1 MKVIVDTNIIFSAL
15 LSKNNKFQEIIF
27 TDSYQLFSPNFV
39 LIEILK
45 HQNKLLKNSK
55 LSSDELLELLHLLTS
70 RIEFISEKTI
80 SLTNK
85 KKAYEFCK
93 DTDINDTPFV
103 ALSLELNAKLW
114 TGDKKLKNKINK
126 EKFIDLF

>member
-1 MKVIVDTNIIFSAL
+1 MKVIIDTNIIFSAL

-45 HQNKLLKNSK
+45 HQTKLLKNSK
-55 LSSDELLELLHLLTS
+55 LNSDELLELLHLLTS

-80 SLTNK
+80 SLINK

-93 DTDINDTPFV
+93 DIDVNDTPFV
-103 ALSLELNAKLW
+103 ALSLELDAKLW

>member
-1 MKVIVDTNIIFSAL
+1 MKIVIDTNIIFSAL
-15 LSKNNKFQEIIF
+15 LSQNNKFQEIIF

-45 HQNKLLKNSK
+45 HQNKLLNNSK
-55 LSSDELLELLHLLTS
+55 LNSDELLELLHLLTS
-70 RIEFISEKTI
+70 RIEFISETTI
-80 SLTNK
+80 SSKNK

-93 DTDINDTPFV
+93 NVDLNDTPFV
-103 ALSLELNAKLW
+103 ALCLELNAKLW
-114 TGDKKLKNKINK
+114 TGDKKLKDGINK

>member
-1 MKVIVDTNIIFSAL
+1 MKVVIDTNIIFRAL

-27 TDSYQLFSPNFV
+27 TDSYQLFSPNFI

-45 HQNKLLKNSK
+45 HQSKLLKNSK
-55 LSSDELLELLHLLTS
+55 LSSEELLELLHLLTS
-70 RIEFISEKTI
+70 RIEFISENTI
-80 SLTNK
+80 SLQNK

-93 DTDINDTPFV
+93 DIDINDTPFI
-103 ALSLELNAKLW
+103 ALCLELNAKLW

>member
-1 MKVIVDTNIIFSAL
+1 MKVIIDTNIIFSAL

-45 HQNKLLKNSK
+45 HQTKLLKNSK
-55 LSSDELLELLHLLTS
+55 LNSDELLELLHLLTS

-93 DTDINDTPFV
+93 DIDVNDTPFV
-103 ALSLELNAKLW
+103 ALSLELDAKLW